1 VVLFLEDSLQSRRGS
16 GSVEVMVSQGQLWE
30 QSRKSKCRSGVVSG
44 GSLRSSRGSRSV
56 EVMVFL
62 GEAVG
67 AVEEVEVTK
76 WLVSYILLRVFESK

>member
-1 VVLFLEDSLQSRRGS
+1 
-16 GSVEVMVSQGQLWE
+16 
-30 QSRKSKCRSGVVSG
+30 
-44 GSLRSSRGSRSV
+44 
-56 EVMVFL
+56 MVFL